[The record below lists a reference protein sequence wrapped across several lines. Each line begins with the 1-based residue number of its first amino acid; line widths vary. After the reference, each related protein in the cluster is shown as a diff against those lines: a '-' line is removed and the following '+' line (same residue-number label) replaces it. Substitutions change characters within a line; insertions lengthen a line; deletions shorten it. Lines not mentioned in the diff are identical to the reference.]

1 MFFLLFHRF
10 TSTNSDE
17 SKEQHH
23 SAVYCTILFLMI
35 SAEMSYLLLAPLT
48 QSKDLPSPA
57 KLSRASLAEQSMG
70 PFDRLVLRR
79 RRISQVLYLL
89 QQVTSHGTTNMGKV
103 RILSVIYRI
112 TSTSCDGSQGQHHTS
127 GLLRNNLPLFTGL
140 RPQAMMDLKTS
151 IIRAVYCVITFLCLQ
166 VYVHKL

>member
-89 QQVTSHGTTNMGKV
+89 QQVTSHGTTDMGKFT
-103 RILSVIYRI
+103 IFKLFYRF
-112 TSTSCDGSQGQHHTS
+112 TSTNSDEISQRGLLQNNLLLNYRFTSTNSDESKDQHHS
-127 GLLRNNLPLFTGL
+127 
-140 RPQAMMDLKTS
+140 
-151 IIRAVYCVITFLCLQ
+151 AVYCRKGDENTPRT
-166 VYVHKL
+166 